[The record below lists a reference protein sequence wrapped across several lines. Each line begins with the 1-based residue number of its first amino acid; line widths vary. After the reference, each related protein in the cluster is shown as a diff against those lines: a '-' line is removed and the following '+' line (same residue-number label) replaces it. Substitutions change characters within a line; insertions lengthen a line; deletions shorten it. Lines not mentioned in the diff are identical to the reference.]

1 MDHTWDETLVTEGV
15 IGHKSN
21 PHRLRVFA
29 PTAEATALTGQ
40 ICAISLDHGNGAK
53 FRLGI
58 KYLHR
63 ARENA
68 AAIEQQYED
77 L

>member
-1 MDHTWDETLVTEGV
+1 MDHTWGITYVTEGV
-15 IGHKSN
+15 IGHRSN
-21 PHRLRVFA
+21 PHRLKVWA
-29 PTAEATALTGQ
+29 PNAEASAVTGQ

-68 AAIEQQYED
+68 AHIEQQYED